1 MTKINHA
8 VICAAGLGSRLGK
21 NMPKTLVN
29 ITEDKKIIDFQLE
42 MVEDIELVSY
52 VIGYQ
57 YEKILEYVKD
67 KRDDLRII
75 HNYGY
80 EHNSTSYSIY
90 LATKDIDEPYISI
103 DGDLL
108 INKKEFKNFYKKFK
122 GKTILG
128 ITPSKTEDG
137 VYVTLNGNREITS
150 FQKKQKTPYEWAN
163 IACITKPIVLDKD
176 EHFVYTQFEKHLPL
190 QSYTIKH
197 LYEVDTPRDLEF
209 ALQNLDKY
217 KTD

>member
-1 MTKINHA
+1 MTRINHA
-8 VICAAGLGSRLGK
+8 VICAAGLGHRLGK

-29 ITEDKKIIDFQLE
+29 ITEDKKIIDYQLE

-57 YEKILEYVKD
+57 YAKIVEYVKG
-67 KRDDLRII
+67 KREDLRII
-75 HNYGY
+75 HNSGY
-80 EHNSTSYSIY
+80 EYNSTSYSIY

-108 INKKEFKNFYKKFK
+108 INKKEFKEFYKSFK

-137 VYVTLNGNREITS
+137 VYVILNKNREIIS
-150 FQKKQKTPYEWAN
+150 FQRAPETPYEWAN
-163 IACITKPIVLDKD
+163 IACISKPIVLDKD
-176 EHFVYTQFEKHLPL
+176 EPFVYTQFETHLPL
-190 QSYTIKH
+190 QSHTIEH
-197 LYEVDTPRDLEF
+197 LYEVDTPRDLKF
-209 ALQNLDKY
+209 ALQNLDKL
-217 KTD
+217 